1 MHGADRRPTLTVPPA
16 SGVPHLHSRRLIDR
30 AMFWYL
36 LMLLALVLLLVS
48 FWVWNSDTAT
58 QSGLSTI
65 ATRATS

>member
-1 MHGADRRPTLTVPPA
+1 
-16 SGVPHLHSRRLIDR
+16 
-30 AMFWYL
+30 MFWYL